1 MLAAPTVIGAQ
12 SPFQH
17 SDSETYADNILGPVW
32 FSMYNLRVSGTNTNP
47 AAPSQSPYIVAEDE
61 EFVVSVDIK
70 FNKTPLS
77 SLLMCLKTRIAVTF
91 GMEGFGAKADEVDLE
106 SVILTQKGVYEYT
119 ITHRTTPKA
128 AKMDPGL
135 YEIGAVAEIGPVEN
149 ECKTPVFGHGYIEE
163 ALLQVYPAGADLPLD

>member
-17 SDSETYADNILGPVW
+17 SDTETYADNILGPVW
-32 FSMYNLRVSGTNTNP
+32 FSLYNLRVAGTSTAP
-47 AAPSQSPYIVAEDE
+47 ASPANSPYIVAEDE
-61 EFVVSVDIK
+61 AFVVSVDIK

-77 SLLMCLKTRIAVTF
+77 SLLMCLGTRIRVNF
-91 GMEGFGAKADEVDLE
+91 GFEGFGAKADEVDLE
-106 SVILTQKGVYEYT
+106 ATLVTVKGQYEYT
-119 ITHRTTPKA
+119 LYVKTTPLA

-149 ECKTPVFGHGYIEE
+149 DCKTPVFGHGYIEE
-163 ALLQVYPAGADLPLD
+163 ALLQVYPAGADLP

>member
-1 MLAAPTVIGAQ
+1 MLATPVVIGAQ

-17 SDSETYADNILGPVW
+17 SDTETYADNILGPVW

-61 EFVVSVDIK
+61 EFIVSVDIK

-77 SLLMCLKTRIAVTF
+77 SLLMCLGTRVYVNF
-91 GMEGFGAKADEVDLE
+91 GLEGFGAKADEVDLE
-106 SVILTQKGVYEYT
+106 TAIVTEKGKYEYT
-119 ITHRTTPKA
+119 LYVKTTPKA

-149 ECKTPVFGHGYIEE
+149 NCKTPVFGHGYIEE
-163 ALLQVYPAGADLPLD
+163 ALLQVYPAGADLP